1 MMLTILQMN
10 FEFQNSP
17 AEAKEQG
24 QNLAPAISQVPGL
37 IWKIW
42 LMDEATR
49 QAGGIYL
56 FESQTAAD
64 TYLNG
69 AIAQTIQHHP
79 DFANLQIRLTPIWAE
94 ASAVTANT
102 VLSLPISV

>member
-17 AEAKEQG
+17 DEVKEQG

-37 IWKIW
+37 LWKIW
-42 LMDEATR
+42 LIDEATH

-56 FESQTAAD
+56 FESQTTAAA
-64 TYLNG
+64 YLNG
-69 AIAQTIQHHP
+69 TIAQATQHHP
-79 DFANLQIRLTPIWAE
+79 DFSNLQIRLTPIWAE

-102 VLSLPISV
+102 VIPSPVRG